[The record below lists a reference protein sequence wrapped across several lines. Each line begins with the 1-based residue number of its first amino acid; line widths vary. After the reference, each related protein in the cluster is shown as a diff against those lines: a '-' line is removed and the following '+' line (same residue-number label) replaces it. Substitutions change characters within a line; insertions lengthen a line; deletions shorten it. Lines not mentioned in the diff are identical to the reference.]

1 MTRKLRMTPL
11 LMAGSVVCGALVL
24 TGGAQLVSTQGPQ
37 TPDALLG
44 AAIHQDDAE
53 GNLDAA
59 IAGYKTFL
67 ARYGD
72 HRSLAVQA
80 LLRMGHAYERLGRPD
95 ARDAYERV
103 LREYAEQA
111 EQVGVARTR
120 LAALATG
127 DTEAVT
133 AGPSLSLVL
142 NEAIVSSQHIWGTSH
157 DFSPS
162 GDQIVFMARWDLLE
176 PDRARRGPG
185 AMIGTEYIDLYLAD
199 RAGTLIRPL
208 LTDWG
213 PLAELGAPPDRRG
226 HVMWVDHLRW
236 SPDGRWIAFKASR
249 PSEAYRNRVAEIT
262 GEAYENALFVVSA
275 EGGSP
280 RQVGPAVTRGQGNG
294 PYDLWWTPDSEH
306 LAYRTREAV
315 YTITLDG
322 RETAVVEMPASGNSL
337 DMRLGSIASP
347 DGRWIA
353 LSEGTSNVEASFAVR
368 PATGGRIIRQGQLLR
383 AEGPGLDTELA
394 SALRP
399 AWSRDGRALYA
410 VSDASG
416 TLNIWKF
423 PFDPETGEP
432 AGEPEQ
438 VTFYTEGAALAPRIL
453 TGSGGLAF
461 TVVQQRD
468 TIQVADAERHDTPRT
483 VARGR
488 NPKLSPAGE
497 TIYYIGQGP
506 GQEGI
511 WAVPRA
517 GGTPRRL
524 TTARIPELPY
534 YQDGYDLSPDGT
546 MVVFRTED
554 EAGLRLDVLSTA
566 GGEPRAIHEFAAV
579 GDVGSPFFS
588 PDGSVVAF
596 TEGNGLYVMPPSGG
610 EPTELAHLWA
620 WESYSVRW
628 SPDGRSLALLGWELP
643 DSEGN
648 SIFLVPA
655 SGGEMR
661 RLTTPKRKTGRP
673 EEESYF
679 EGLEW
684 HPDGQRLVTFDT
696 GPGGSKRVVSVDL
709 SGNVSPPLFDHVDGW
724 EYMGRW
730 APDGNNYFFKSKVP
744 LTNVCTEN
752 RFSRTVTP

>member
-1 MTRKLRMTPL
+1 MTRRLRMTPM

-44 AAIHQDDAE
+44 AAIHQQDAE

-67 ARYGD
+67 DQYGD
-72 HRSLAVQA
+72 NRPLAVQA
-80 LLRMGHAYERLGRPD
+80 LLRMGHAYETLGRPE

-103 LREYAEQA
+103 LRDYADQA
-111 EQVGVARTR
+111 VYAAEARGQ

-127 DTEAVT
+127 LTKEVT

-142 NEAIVSSQHIWGTSH
+142 NEAIVSSQNIYGTSH

-185 AMIGTEYIDLYLAD
+185 AMIGSNYIDLYLAD

-249 PSEAYRNRVAEIT
+249 VMEAYRNRVAEIT
-262 GEAYENALFVVSA
+262 RFAYEGALFVVSA

-280 RQVGPAVTRGQGNG
+280 RQVGPAVGSVAVGSVR
-294 PYDLWWTPDSEH
+294 DLWWTPDSEH
-306 LAYRTREAV
+306 LTYRTREGADNWALHTV
-315 YTITLDG
+315 TLDG
-322 RETAVVEMPASGNSL
+322 RATGVVDMPARGN
-337 DMRLGSIASP
+337 SP

-353 LSEGTSNVEASFAVR
+353 RSERAESGSEFYLFVE
-368 PATGGRIIRQGQLLR
+368 PAIGGRVIRQGQLLR
-383 AEGPGLDTELA
+383 AEGPGLDSQIA

-416 TLNIWKF
+416 SLNIWKF

-461 TVVQQRD
+461 TLVQQRD

-488 NPKLSPAGE
+488 NPKLSPDGE

-554 EAGLRLDVLSTA
+554 EAGLRLSVLSTA
-566 GGEPRAIHEFAAV
+566 SGEPRAIHEFAPV
-579 GDVGSPFFS
+579 RDVGSPFFS

-596 TEGNGLYVMPPSGG
+596 TEGNGLYVMPPTGG
-610 EPTELAHLWA
+610 EPTELAHLWI

-628 SPDGRSLALLGWELP
+628 SPDGRVVKGGAK
-643 DSEGN
+643 
-648 SIFLVPA
+648 LVP
-655 SGGEMR
+655 
-661 RLTTPKRKTGRP
+661 
-673 EEESYF
+673 
-679 EGLEW
+679 
-684 HPDGQRLVTFDT
+684 H
-696 GPGGSKRVVSVDL
+696 
-709 SGNVSPPLFDHVDGW
+709 
-724 EYMGRW
+724 
-730 APDGNNYFFKSKVP
+730 
-744 LTNVCTEN
+744 TNVCTILE
-752 RFSRTVTP
+752 